1 MSRAAEAPGK
11 APRGS
16 GEPPLGPDEPQV
28 GDPFDPRYLG
38 DLVGELFGPLTS
50 AYFRPRLLGHQ
61 NLPDSGPL
69 ILACNH
75 SGTAFPYD
83 GMVLDALLWRRDGM
97 DPDRKLRSVFEKG
110 LSFTWWMRPF
120 GIDNFWRR
128 GGGVDMT
135 FDNFDRLLA
144 RGERVG
150 YFPEGVPGIGK
161 GFQNRYQL
169 QRFSSSFVIMAAR
182 HKAPVVPVYIVN
194 AEWILPF
201 NFTVAAVDRRLQKWF
216 GIPFMPLPAGL
227 LSPIFPFLFY
237 LALPARIVFVVG
249 EPIDVARL
257 VAQEGEED
265 LESPDR
271 ERMRA
276 VAERVRRHM
285 QKGLDA
291 QVERYGRRPYG
302 WRSLKRSLR
311 RPPRPRSLLIPFTW
325 TWTFVRHARD
335 RERPPARSRVHSVLR
350 DWDLLF
356 YYVPLGWFLLALTR
370 RLRKPPAGYRG
381 LSRKERAKR
390 EGAFVWHLA
399 ERPLPP
405 RADGSGA

>member
-1 MSRAAEAPGK
+1 MSHRGDRAADATW
-11 APRGS
+11 
-16 GEPPLGPDEPQV
+16 
-28 GDPFDPRYLG
+28 DPFDPDYLR
-38 DLVGELFGPLTS
+38 DLVNELFGPLTQ
-50 AYFRPRLLGHQ
+50 AYFRPRLLGRQH
-61 NLPDSGPL
+61 LPARGPL

-83 GMVLDALLWRRDGM
+83 GMVLDALLWWKDGM
-97 DPDRKLRSVFEKG
+97 DPERKLRSVFEKG
-110 LSFTWWMRPF
+110 LSSTWWMRPF

-161 GFQNRYQL
+161 GFQNRYRL

-182 HKAPVVPVYIVN
+182 HGAPVIPVHIVN
-194 AEWILPF
+194 AEWVLPF
-201 NFTVAAVDRRLQKWF
+201 NFTIPALDRVLRRWF

-227 LSPIFPFLFY
+227 LTPIFPFLFY
-237 LALPARIVFVVG
+237 LALPARMVFVLG
-249 EPIDVARL
+249 EPIDVRRM
-257 VAQEGEED
+257 VAEEGVED

-276 VAERVRRHM
+276 VAERIRRHM
-285 QKGLDA
+285 QQGLDRY
-291 QVERYGRRPYG
+291 VERYGRRPYG
-302 WRSLKRSLR
+302 WRSLRRSLE
-311 RPPRPRSLLIPFTW
+311 RPQPRRSLLLPFTW

-335 RERPPARSRVHSVLR
+335 RERPPARSRLHSLFR
-350 DWDLLF
+350 DWDLIF
-356 YYVPLGWFLLALTR
+356 YYLPLGWPLLALTR
-370 RLRKPPAGYRG
+370 RFRKPPAGYRG
-381 LSRKERAKR
+381 LTPEERRRR

-405 RADGSGA
+405 KG